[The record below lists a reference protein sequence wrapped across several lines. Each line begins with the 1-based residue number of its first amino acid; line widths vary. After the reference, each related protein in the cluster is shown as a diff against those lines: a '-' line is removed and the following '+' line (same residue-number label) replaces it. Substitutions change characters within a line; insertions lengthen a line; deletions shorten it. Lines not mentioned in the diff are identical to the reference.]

1 MDRVPRRL
9 AAPAIHPSAYVAST
23 ARIFGD
29 VVVEAEAVVMFGV
42 VIRAETERVVVGEE
56 TNIQDNS
63 VLHTDRGFPAILGRR
78 ISIGHAAVIHG
89 AVIGN
94 RCLVGMGAIAL
105 NGSVM
110 GEGSWLAAG
119 SVLPEGREVPPWT
132 IAVGTPARP
141 LRELRPGEIERAEMG
156 VEEYLTL
163 GSTYRRLEG
172 QVPPLT

>member
-9 AAPAIHPSAYVAST
+9 AAPIIHPSAFIAST
-23 ARIFGD
+23 ARVFGD
-29 VVVEAEAVVMFGV
+29 VVIEAEAVVMFGV
-42 VIRAETERVVVGEE
+42 VIRAETERIVVGEE

-63 VLHTDRGFPAILGRR
+63 VLHTDRGYPTILGRR

-89 AVIGN
+89 AVVGD
-94 RCLVGMGAIAL
+94 RCLVGMGAVAL
-105 NGSVM
+105 NGAVM

-119 SVLPEGREVPPWT
+119 SVLPEGKEIPPWT

-141 LRELRPGEIERAEMG
+141 LRELRPQEIERAEMG

-163 GSTYRRLEG
+163 GTTYRRLEG
-172 QVPPLT
+172 

>member
-9 AAPAIHPSAYVAST
+9 ASPVIHPAAYIAST

-29 VVVEAEAVVMFGV
+29 VVVKADAVVMFGV
-42 VIRAETERVVVGEE
+42 VIRAETERIVVGEE

-63 VLHTDRGFPAILGRR
+63 VLHADRGFPTLVGRR
-78 ISIGHAAVIHG
+78 VTIGHLALVHG
-89 AVIGN
+89 AVVGDH
-94 RCLVGMGAIAL
+94 CLLGMGAIAL

-119 SVLPEGREVPPWT
+119 SVLGEAKEIPPWT

-141 LRELRPGEIERAEMG
+141 LRELRPHEIQRAEMG
-156 VEEYLTL
+156 IEEYLTL
-163 GSTYRRLEG
+163 GATYRRIEG
-172 QVPPLT
+172 

>member
-9 AAPAIHPSAYVAST
+9 ASPVIHPAAYIAST

-29 VVVEAEAVVMFGV
+29 VVVKADAVVMFGV
-42 VIRAETERVVVGEE
+42 VIRAETERIVVGEE

-63 VLHTDRGFPAILGRR
+63 VLHADRGFPTLVGRR
-78 ISIGHAAVIHG
+78 VTIGHLALVHG
-89 AVIGN
+89 AVVGDH
-94 RCLVGMGAIAL
+94 CLLGMGAIGL

-119 SVLPEGREVPPWT
+119 SILGEGKEIPPWT

-141 LRELRPGEIERAEMG
+141 LRELRPHEIQRAEMG
-156 VEEYLTL
+156 IEEYLTL
-163 GSTYRRLEG
+163 GATYRRIEG
-172 QVPPLT
+172 

>member
-9 AAPAIHPSAYVAST
+9 AAPIVHPTAYIAST

-42 VIRAETERVVVGEE
+42 VIRAETDRIVVGEE
-56 TNIQDNS
+56 TNLQDNA
-63 VLHTDRGFPAILGRR
+63 VIHTDRGFPTLLGHR

-89 AVIGN
+89 AVIGDH
-94 RCLVGMGAIAL
+94 CLVGMGAIAL
-105 NGSVM
+105 NGAVM

-119 SVLPEGREVPPWT
+119 SVLPEGKEIPPWT

-141 LRELRPGEIERAEMG
+141 LRKLRPQEMERAEMG

-163 GSTYRRLEG
+163 GTTYRRLEG
-172 QVPPLT
+172 

>member
-9 AAPAIHPSAYVAST
+9 ASPVIHPAAYIAST

-29 VVVEAEAVVMFGV
+29 VVVKADAVVMFGV
-42 VIRAETERVVVGEE
+42 VIRAETERIVVGEE

-63 VLHTDRGFPAILGRR
+63 VLHADRGFPTLVGRR
-78 ISIGHAAVIHG
+78 VTIGHLALVHG
-89 AVIGN
+89 AVVGDH
-94 RCLVGMGAIAL
+94 CLLGMGAIAL

-119 SVLPEGREVPPWT
+119 SVLGEGKEIPPWT

-141 LRELRPGEIERAEMG
+141 LRELRPHEIQRAEMG
-156 VEEYLTL
+156 IEEYLTL
-163 GSTYRRLEG
+163 GATYRRIEG
-172 QVPPLT
+172 

>member
-9 AAPAIHPSAYVAST
+9 ASPVIHPAAYIAST

-29 VVVEAEAVVMFGV
+29 VVVKADAVVMFGV
-42 VIRAETERVVVGEE
+42 LIRAETERIVVGEE

-63 VLHTDRGFPAILGRR
+63 VLHADRGFPTLVGRR
-78 ISIGHAAVIHG
+78 VTIGHLALVHG
-89 AVIGN
+89 SVVGDH
-94 RCLVGMGAIAL
+94 CLLGMGAIAL

-119 SVLPEGREVPPWT
+119 SVLGEGKEIPPWT

-141 LRELRPGEIERAEMG
+141 LRELRPHEIQRAEMG
-156 VEEYLTL
+156 IEEYLTL
-163 GSTYRRLEG
+163 GATYRRIEG
-172 QVPPLT
+172 

>member
-9 AAPAIHPSAYVAST
+9 AAPHIHPSAFVAST

-42 VIRAETERVVVGEE
+42 VVRAETDRIVVGEE
-56 TNIQDNS
+56 TNLQDNV
-63 VLHTDRGFPAILGRR
+63 VLHTDYGYPTLIGRR
-78 ISIGHAAVIHG
+78 VTVGHLALVHG
-89 AVIGN
+89 AVVGDN
-94 RCLVGMGAIAL
+94 CLIGMGAIAL
-105 NGSVM
+105 NGAEM

-119 SVLPEGREVPPWT
+119 SVLGEGKKIPPWT

-141 LRELRPGEIERAEMG
+141 LRELRPQEIERAEMG

-163 GSTYRRLEG
+163 GATYRRLEG
-172 QVPPLT
+172 

>member
-9 AAPAIHPSAYVAST
+9 ASPTIHPTAFVAST

-29 VVVEAEAVVMFGV
+29 VVIEESAVVMFGV
-42 VIRAETERVVVGEE
+42 VIRAETDRIVVGEE

-63 VLHTDRGFPAILGRR
+63 VLHADRGYPTLIGRR
-78 ISIGHAAVIHG
+78 VTVGHLALVHG
-89 AVIGN
+89 AVVGDN
-94 RCLVGMGAIAL
+94 CLVGMGALAL

-119 SVLPEGREVPPWT
+119 SVLAEGRKIPPWT

-141 LRELRPGEIERAEMG
+141 LRELRPHEKERAEMG

-163 GSTYRRLEG
+163 GATYRRLES
-172 QVPPLT
+172 

>member
-9 AAPAIHPSAYVAST
+9 ASPVIHPAAYIAST

-29 VVVEAEAVVMFGV
+29 VVVKADAVVMFGV
-42 VIRAETERVVVGEE
+42 VIRAETDRIVVGEE

-63 VLHTDRGFPAILGRR
+63 VLHADRGFPTLVGRR
-78 ISIGHAAVIHG
+78 VTIGHLALVHG
-89 AVIGN
+89 AVVGDH
-94 RCLVGMGAIAL
+94 CLLGMGAIAL

-119 SVLPEGREVPPWT
+119 SVLGEGKEIPPWT

-141 LRELRPGEIERAEMG
+141 LREMRPHEIQRAEMG
-156 VEEYLTL
+156 IEEYLTL
-163 GSTYRRLEG
+163 GATYRRIEG
-172 QVPPLT
+172 

>member
-9 AAPAIHPSAYVAST
+9 ASPVIHPAAYIAST

-29 VVVEAEAVVMFGV
+29 VVVKADAVVMFGV
-42 VIRAETERVVVGEE
+42 VIRAETERIVVGEA

-63 VLHTDRGFPAILGRR
+63 ILHADRGFPTLVGRR
-78 ISIGHAAVIHG
+78 VTIGHLALVHG
-89 AVIGN
+89 AVVGDH
-94 RCLVGMGAIAL
+94 CLLGMGAIAL

-119 SVLPEGREVPPWT
+119 SVLGEGKEIPPWT

-141 LRELRPGEIERAEMG
+141 LRELRPHEIQRAEMG
-156 VEEYLTL
+156 IEEYLTL
-163 GSTYRRLEG
+163 GATYRRIEG
-172 QVPPLT
+172 